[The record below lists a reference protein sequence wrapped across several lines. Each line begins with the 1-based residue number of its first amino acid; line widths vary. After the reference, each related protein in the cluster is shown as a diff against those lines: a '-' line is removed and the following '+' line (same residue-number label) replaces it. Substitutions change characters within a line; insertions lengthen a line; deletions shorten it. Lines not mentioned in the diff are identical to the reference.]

1 MIINYGYQKELDR
14 RLTLLDLLCVV
25 SLVMSPHSKTQ
36 RLKDRKEDS
45 RERELSY
52 PIIQLFQL
60 LLCITF
66 RFSHSLVSVPAVP
79 LAMPVPLCFHFFLV
93 MMMEE
98 GEEM

>member
-52 PIIQLFQL
+52 PIIPIIPIITLYNISFQS
-60 LLCITF
+60 
-66 RFSHSLVSVPAVP
+66 FSGLRPCSSVGDASSIVFP
-79 LAMPVPLCFHFFLV
+79 FFSSDDD
-93 MMMEE
+93 
-98 GEEM
+98 GGG